1 MARMT
6 VAKLLV
12 KVETLETQ
20 MGYVVEMLAEHAV
33 GKPNFAMK
41 RLLLAINPGLVFD
54 APPPAPDPEPT
65 PDLRTELLDY
75 ARTLLGVPYEINLP
89 GYPRQPG
96 RGLGKQYPPD
106 GGLDCSGF
114 VLQCLQHIG
123 LLLDLDP
130 LYTSVVTLDRS
141 SERIGP
147 DLVLP
152 GDLVFFADT
161 YQPGLSHIGIV
172 SGDSW
177 WLIQAIE
184 PRGQEGQMS
193 DYLLSHLS
201 HYGRVEGIDY
211 P

>member
-12 KVETLETQ
+12 KVETLEAQ
-20 MGYVVEMLAEHAV
+20 MGLLVLALTGPARGQPLWEMRGYLKAID
-33 GKPNFAMK
+33 PLLNFGTT
-41 RLLLAINPGLVFD
+41 P
-54 APPPAPDPEPT
+54 PDPEPT

-184 PRGQEGQMS
+184 PRVQEGQMS

>member
-12 KVETLETQ
+12 KVETLEAQ
-20 MGYVVEMLAEHAV
+20 MGLLVLALTGPARGQPLWEMRGYLKAID
-33 GKPNFAMK
+33 PLLNFGTT
-41 RLLLAINPGLVFD
+41 P
-54 APPPAPDPEPT
+54 PDPEPT

-114 VLQCLQHIG
+114 VLQCLKHIG
-123 LLLDLDP
+123 LILDLDP

-152 GDLVFFADT
+152 GDLVFFADP

-172 SGDSW
+172 SGDG

-184 PRGQEGQMS
+184 PRVQEGPLS
-193 DYLLSHLS
+193 YYLLSHLS